1 MLIAGVFLL
10 AGFVKGVIGLGLPTI
25 SMGLLVLFMPPA
37 EAAALL
43 IVPSLVTNVWQMFAG
58 ANLVALVRR
67 LWPVLAGVC
76 LGTWAGAGL
85 MTDDGKW
92 AVGLLGIALMLYAI
106 VGTTAFAVTVNATKE
121 RWLGPLSG
129 VATGLITAAT
139 GVFVIPVVPYLQALG
154 LDKEDLVQAM
164 GLAFSLATVAL
175 AGNLAAAG
183 LISLVL
189 APSALGT
196 LAMAGIGMWLGQAL
210 RLRLRPAI
218 FSICFFVGLFAL
230 GLYLAVR
237 AML

>member
-1 MLIAGVFLL
+1 M
-10 AGFVKGVIGLGLPTI
+10 
-25 SMGLLVLFMPPA
+25 
-37 EAAALL
+37 
-43 IVPSLVTNVWQMFAG
+43 IVPSLVTKVWQMFAG
-58 ANLVALVRR
+58 AHLVALVRR

-106 VGTTAFAVTVNATKE
+106 VGTTAFAVTVTATKE

-164 GLAFSLATVAL
+164 GLAFSLSTVAL

-183 LISLVL
+183 QSAWCGHRPHSARWRWRGSAWGSARRCACGCGRRYSGFAFSSACSRWGSTLPC
-189 APSALGT
+189 APCFSAD
-196 LAMAGIGMWLGQAL
+196 AG
-210 RLRLRPAI
+210 
-218 FSICFFVGLFAL
+218 
-230 GLYLAVR
+230 
-237 AML
+237 